1 MTTLTLDDLR
11 RILISCAGENDEIDL
26 NGDILDSSFQDLG
39 YDSLALMETA
49 ARIGQEYGVD
59 VSDDD
64 IATVETPRALLEIVN
79 GAVSAGAA

>member
-11 RILISCAGENDEIDL
+11 RILVSCAGENDDIDI

-49 ARIGQEYGVD
+49 ARIEQEYKVD
-59 VSDDD
+59 VPDDD
-64 IATVETPRALLEIVN
+64 IAAAETPRALLEIVN
-79 GAVSAGAA
+79 GAVSAGAV